1 MESCSRTGKQ
11 AGKKAGEALNMLGDK
26 MYPYFDEY
34 LGSIAAAQR
43 IDVDDIRAI
52 RAVLEEEV
60 AADRSIIE
68 RLIDLDRSACGGAEW
83 REFLAQTVADFAVWV
98 EGPLGKVSAET
109 SGWLI
114 ATLRGP
120 RGSPAPSAAS
130 VVRTVIAEAEEAD
143 ASLTLFALTMPRDT
157 FWPSPMTKVWTD
169 TIHSVM

>member
-1 MESCSRTGKQ
+1 
-11 AGKKAGEALNMLGDK
+11 

-68 RLIDLDRSACGGAEW
+68 KLIDLDRSACGGAEW